1 MNIVIDIGNTR
12 TKAGVFKSGQLLQ
25 QYAGHVSDVLEALS
39 VHAADHVIVSAV
51 GKGLEEV
58 KAFYASRMPMVVFDR
73 SLNIP
78 LQMDYATPET
88 LGLDRLAA
96 ALGATVFFPD
106 KDMLVIDMG
115 SCITIDVV
123 EKGKTFCGGVISPGL
138 TMRFKAMHMFTEK
151 LPLIDLTSL
160 GEDTV
165 LLPGKST
172 KACMTAGVMKAV
184 EFELA
189 GHINHYRSRY
199 PDLVAIITG
208 GDASYFENKFNT
220 PIFTKDSLV
229 LVGLNRVLEY
239 HVA

>member
-25 QYAGHVSDVLEALS
+25 QYSGQVSEVLEALS
-39 VHAADHVIVSAV
+39 EYSADQLMVSAV
-51 GKGLEEV
+51 GKGLEDV
-58 KAFYASRMPMVVFDR
+58 KAFYASRMPIVVFDR
-73 SLNIP
+73 SLNMP
-78 LQMDYATPET
+78 LLMDYATPET

-96 ALGATVFFPD
+96 AIGATVFLPEQD
-106 KDMLVIDMG
+106 VLVIDMG
-115 SCITIDVV
+115 SCITIDLV
-123 EKGKTFCGGVISPGL
+123 EKDQIFCGGVISPGL
-138 TMRFKAMHMFTEK
+138 NMRFKAMHVFTEK
-151 LPLIDLTSL
+151 LPLIDLNEL
-160 GEDTV
+160 EKDAV

-172 KACMTAGVMKAV
+172 KACMTAGVMKAI

-189 GHINHYRSRY
+189 GHINHYRSLY
-199 PDLVAIITG
+199 PGIGVIITG